1 MFSSSLLVLVYFLD
15 QVRSLPVKTV
25 PSRRLVLSNLIWSGN
40 KLCSPPPLLINWG
53 PTWRREWI
61 LGGNFLHQIFPTG
74 SNFHWQCLWGPP
86 PNCKLT
92 KSRETTDLANSSSIP
107 SNIWTIPETIF
118 ISPIP
123 PQPLFPGSVC
133 RETFNENTKSFIF
146 LPICSFNNTK
156 KFFNKKFNFLPT
168 FTILLTTFNNF
179 ILFVTIW
186 QFSVT
191 IFKTF
196 VVDNFI
202 SFFNNLG
209 QFGHFL
215 CRHFLTL
222 LLGKSS

>member
-156 KFFNKKFNFLPT
+156 NSSIKNSIFYQHLRYFWQ
-168 FTILLTTFNNF
+168 LLT
-179 ILFVTIW
+179 
-186 QFSVT
+186 
-191 IFKTF
+191 
-196 VVDNFI
+196 I
-202 SFFNNLG
+202 SFFLW
-209 QFGHFL
+209 QFDNFPWLFL
-215 CRHFLTL
+215 KLLLLTILFLFLTI
-222 LLGKSS
+222 